1 MYFTKD
7 NKTSLSEIKM
17 YCLTWHHGTQT
28 GLDVILWLLY
38 FNDNSSGHLKVEYYC
53 LPYICKYSP
62 FESSSLTWKVR
73 DHLSLGRRLDNR
85 HLQPAFP
92 SCLNHCAWPRARPE
106 PVPPLLVLGFA
117 LMLSVTMRG
126 SFSKSLTFSI
136 FAVGNDIGPGLRVCY
151 SFKQFLWRF
160 FFFFLNIL

>member
-1 MYFTKD
+1 MSLLISFT
-7 NKTSLSEIKM
+7 
-17 YCLTWHHGTQT
+17 GTQT
-28 GLDVILWLLY
+28 GLDVLLLWLLY
-38 FNDNSSGHLKVEYYC
+38 FNDNSSGRLKVEYYC

-62 FESSSLTWKVR
+62 LESSSLTWKVNPEWMR

-117 LMLSVTMRG
+117 LMLSVTTRR
-126 SFSKSLTFSI
+126 SFSESLNFSI
-136 FAVGNDIGPGLRVCY
+136 FAVGNDTGPGLRVCY
-151 SFKQFLWRF
+151 SFKQFLWRIF
-160 FFFFLNIL
+160 FF